1 LNTKATPISDLIGSG
16 KKQLSMRDIP
26 IKTVSNYACEDADM
40 TLRLMNVLR
49 PRLENEHMLNELRD
63 VEVPFVE
70 ILADMEQTGVKVDC
84 AVLKNLS
91 SEFGMKIDELERA
104 IYKMADE
111 RFNINSH
118 RQVSAILY
126 DKLGLPTY
134 KKTKTGYSS
143 DYEVLVRLSKIHP
156 LPGTLLEYRTMTKL
170 KSTYIDALPRMV
182 NASTGRI
189 HTSFHQTGT
198 ATGRLSSTD
207 PNLQNIPVRSEIG
220 KRIREAFVPGDK
232 SMVFFSADYSQ
243 IDLRLLAHFSGD
255 GELIDAFRKGEDIHR
270 RTAAAV
276 FGVDDEM
283 VTPEMRRQA
292 KTINFGI
299 VYGMSSFGLSRDLGI
314 GMEEAQ
320 SFIDRYFERYKGVR
334 TYLDNCLARAEK
346 DGYVTTLLRRRRYV
360 PELSN
365 KNYTT
370 REFGRR
376 IAVNTPIQGSS
387 ADLIKLAM
395 LAIQQELKRGR
406 WRAAMLIQIHDEL
419 LFEVDRAQADDF
431 SAMVRSKM
439 ETIQSLRVPLK
450 VYCKFGEN
458 WGVIE

>member
-1 LNTKATPISDLIGSG
+1 
-16 KKQLSMRDIP
+16 
-26 IKTVSNYACEDADM
+26 
-40 TLRLMNVLR
+40 
-49 PRLENEHMLNELRD
+49 
-63 VEVPFVE
+63 
-70 ILADMEQTGVKVDC
+70 
-84 AVLKNLS
+84 
-91 SEFGMKIDELERA
+91 
-104 IYKMADE
+104 
-111 RFNINSH
+111 
-118 RQVSAILY
+118 
-126 DKLGLPTY
+126 
-134 KKTKTGYSS
+134 
-143 DYEVLVRLSKIHP
+143 
-156 LPGTLLEYRTMTKL
+156 
-170 KSTYIDALPRMV
+170 
-182 NASTGRI
+182 
-189 HTSFHQTGT
+189 
-198 ATGRLSSTD
+198 
-207 PNLQNIPVRSEIG
+207 
-220 KRIREAFVPGDK
+220 
-232 SMVFFSADYSQ
+232 MVFFSADYSQ